1 MKILSQLENLTD
13 ENNDKLTKTI
23 QYEHYNKITKK
34 RESFKIYNNE

>member
-23 QYEHYNKITKK
+23 QYQHYNKITKK
-34 RESFKIYNNE
+34 KRIFSCI